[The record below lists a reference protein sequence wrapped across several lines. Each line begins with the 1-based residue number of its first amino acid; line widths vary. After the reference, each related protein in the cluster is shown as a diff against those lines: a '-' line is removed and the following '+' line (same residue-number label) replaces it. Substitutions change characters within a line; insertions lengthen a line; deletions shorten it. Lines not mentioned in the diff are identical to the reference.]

1 MQHGWGGA
9 RITALMPEQGK
20 VSVEQR
26 VTISTIGKRLRRMK
40 TRLLAEGQYTT
51 VMEGPKLHDEGGNGV

>member
-1 MQHGWGGA
+1 
-9 RITALMPEQGK
+9 MPEQGK